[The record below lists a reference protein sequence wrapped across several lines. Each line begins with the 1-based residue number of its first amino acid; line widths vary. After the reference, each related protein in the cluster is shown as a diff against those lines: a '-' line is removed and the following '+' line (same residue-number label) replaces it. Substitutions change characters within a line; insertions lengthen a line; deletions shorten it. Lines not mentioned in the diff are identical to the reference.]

1 MCNTYSDCQ
10 GLASGCHITLVS
22 AGQGLASKVFVISQK
37 KTKTKQNKTKQK
49 KTKTCRPVF

>member
-37 KTKTKQNKTKQK
+37 KK
-49 KTKTCRPVF
+49 KKKKKTCRPVF